1 MDTNANSTELPK
13 TREEAYLTVGPKLLF
28 HQVMQSLRHEGFHLA
43 TTIYL

>member
-13 TREEAYLTVGPKLLF
+13 TREEAYLTVGAELLF
-28 HQVMQSLRHEGFHLA
+28 HQVMQSLTHEVFYLA